1 MFKRLR
7 HLSTLFVIF
16 ITLSLMLTLSC
27 NRERQL
33 YTGIYLLQKADKP
46 ESSETYIQ
54 LKENGI
60 GLWNTPDDEVTF
72 RWDVKDNEI
81 RLHTKLGGV
90 LIGKIH
96 EDTLEIVFPGS
107 KIRRF
112 KKQGNI

>member
-1 MFKRLR
+1 MFNRLI
-7 HLSTLFVIF
+7 HLYSFFVIF
-16 ITLSLMLTLSC
+16 IPLSLMFTLSC

-33 YTGIYLLQKADKP
+33 YTGTYLLQEADKP

-60 GLWNTPDDEVTF
+60 GIWNTPDDEVSF

-90 LIGKIH
+90 LIAKIQD
-96 EDTLEIVFPGS
+96 DTLEIVFPGS
-107 KIRRF
+107 KNWRF

>member
-1 MFKRLR
+1 MFNRSI
-7 HLSTLFVIF
+7 HLFTFVVIF
-16 ITLSLMLTLSC
+16 ITVSLLFTLSC

-33 YTGIYLLQKADKP
+33 YTGTYLLLEADKP

-60 GLWNTPDDEVTF
+60 GIWNTPDDEVSF

-96 EDTLEIVFPGS
+96 NDTLEIVFPGS

>member
-1 MFKRLR
+1 MSLR
-7 HLSTLFVIF
+7 DLSTFFVIF
-16 ITLSLMLTLSC
+16 ITLSFVLTLSC

-33 YTGIYLLQKADKP
+33 YSGIYLLQEADKP

-60 GLWNTPDDEVTF
+60 GLWNTPNEEVSF
-72 RWDVKDNEI
+72 RWDVRDNEI

-90 LIGKIH
+90 LSGKIH

>member
-1 MFKRLR
+1 MFKRLI
-7 HLSTLFVIF
+7 HLSSFFVIF
-16 ITLSLMLTLSC
+16 VPLSLMFTLSC
-27 NRERQL
+27 NKERQL
-33 YTGIYLLQKADKP
+33 YTGIYLLQEADKP
-46 ESSETYIQ
+46 EISETYIQ

-60 GLWNTPDDEVTF
+60 GLWNTPDDEVSF

-90 LIGKIH
+90 LIGKIQD
-96 EDTLEIVFPGS
+96 DTLEIVFPGA

>member
-1 MFKRLR
+1 MF
-7 HLSTLFVIF
+7 IP
-16 ITLSLMLTLSC
+16 LSLMFTLSC
-27 NRERQL
+27 NQERQL
-33 YTGIYLLQKADKP
+33 YTGIYLLREADKP
-46 ESSETYIQ
+46 QISETYIQ

-60 GLWNTPDDEVTF
+60 GIWNTPDDEVSF

-96 EDTLEIVFPGS
+96 DDTLEIVFPGS

>member
-1 MFKRLR
+1 MFNRSI
-7 HLSTLFVIF
+7 HLFTFVVIF
-16 ITLSLMLTLSC
+16 ITVSLLFTLSC

-33 YTGIYLLQKADKP
+33 YTGTYLLLEADKP
-46 ESSETYIQ
+46 EGSETYIQ
-54 LKENGI
+54 LKENGVGI
-60 GLWNTPDDEVTF
+60 WNTPDDEVSF

-90 LIGKIH
+90 LIGKIQ
-96 EDTLEIVFPGS
+96 EDILEVVFPGS